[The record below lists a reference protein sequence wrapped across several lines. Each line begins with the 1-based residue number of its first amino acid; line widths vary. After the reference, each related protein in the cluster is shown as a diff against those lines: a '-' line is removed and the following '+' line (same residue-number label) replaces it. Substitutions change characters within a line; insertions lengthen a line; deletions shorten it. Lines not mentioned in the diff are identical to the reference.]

1 MFQQAEALLLEFGT
15 FGPFG
20 TVYKNNAVTPVG
32 YYNDENEIVDSE
44 EAIVIIKNI
53 FTNDL
58 RNGITAAGCVA
69 YDVAANFPNADGELT
84 KRDALC
90 IETSV
95 NGINWVEE
103 YFPYMILEGQVV
115 WK

>member
-1 MFQQAEALLLEFGT
+1 MLLEFGT